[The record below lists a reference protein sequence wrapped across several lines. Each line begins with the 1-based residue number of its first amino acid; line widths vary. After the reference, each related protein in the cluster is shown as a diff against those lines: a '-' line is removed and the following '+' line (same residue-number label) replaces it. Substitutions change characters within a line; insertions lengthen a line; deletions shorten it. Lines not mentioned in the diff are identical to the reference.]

1 MNVTNCTNTDNMV
14 DVFKQSLVFTI
25 PIAIIVI
32 AMVILVLGYLF
43 FQSKRRILKI

>member
-32 AMVILVLGYLF
+32 ALVISVLGYLF
-43 FQSKRRILKI
+43 FQSKKRNLKI